1 MKKFKK
7 QFKKPNINLKSMLP
21 RWSSKNIRNGSYSLM
36 TAVVII
42 AIAVVINLVVAK
54 LPVQYTS
61 ADLSQTKLYTI
72 GEQTEEIVK
81 ALDSEVEI
89 YRIVQSGNEDDV
101 ITKVLERYEGLSS
114 NIKVEDIDPV
124 LHPNFVSDYTDE
136 ELTDNSLIV
145 VGSERNKVIAYE
157 DMYETS
163 MDYYSYSYATTGFD
177 GEGQITSAIS
187 YVTSDDMP
195 VLYQLTGHQEADFT
209 SDMTE
214 GIEKEN
220 IELQDLNLV
229 TEESVPED
237 VAGVVIFSPS
247 TDISSEEADKLIE
260 YLEGGGKA
268 LIVTSYTGTEMPNLQ
283 KVLNNYG
290 IGTKEG
296 VVLEGDANH
305 YISGNPT
312 YLVPNIGTS
321 DALGDI
327 TSGSNYILM
336 PVAQAID
343 KLEDKRDTITIE
355 SLLTTSD
362 SAYIK
367 TETQGTLEK
376 EDGDESGAFDLGVA
390 VTETL
395 DEGET
400 KLVYLTT
407 ANMFSQQVDA
417 MVSGSNL
424 KLMTNAVSWMCDREA
439 SVSIPS
445 KSTQISYLTITS
457 ASGRIWGVITIGIL
471 PVAVLVIGG
480 SIWFRRRKR

>member
-163 MDYYSYSYATTGFD
+163 MDYYSYSYTTTGFD

-237 VAGVVIFSPS
+237 AAGVVIFSPS

-268 LIVTSYTGTEMPNLQ
+268 LIVTSYTGAEMPNLQ

-376 EDGDESGAFDLGVA
+376 EDGDESGAIDLGVA

-439 SVSIPS
+439 SVFIPS

>member
-7 QFKKPNINLKSMLP
+7 QFKKTNINLKSMLP

-163 MDYYSYSYATTGFD
+163 MDYYSYSYTTTGFD

-237 VAGVVIFSPS
+237 AAGVVIFSPS

-424 KLMTNAVSWMCDREA
+424 KLMINAVSWMCDREA

>member
-1 MKKFKK
+1 
-7 QFKKPNINLKSMLP
+7 MLP

-163 MDYYSYSYATTGFD
+163 MDYYSYSYTTTGFD

-237 VAGVVIFSPS
+237 AAGVVIFSPS

-424 KLMTNAVSWMCDREA
+424 KLMINAVSWMCDREA

>member
-1 MKKFKK
+1 
-7 QFKKPNINLKSMLP
+7 
-21 RWSSKNIRNGSYSLM
+21 
-36 TAVVII
+36 
-42 AIAVVINLVVAK
+42 
-54 LPVQYTS
+54 
-61 ADLSQTKLYTI
+61 
-72 GEQTEEIVK
+72 
-81 ALDSEVEI
+81 
-89 YRIVQSGNEDDV
+89 
-101 ITKVLERYEGLSS
+101 
-114 NIKVEDIDPV
+114 
-124 LHPNFVSDYTDE
+124 
-136 ELTDNSLIV
+136 
-145 VGSERNKVIAYE
+145 
-157 DMYETS
+157 
-163 MDYYSYSYATTGFD
+163 
-177 GEGQITSAIS
+177 
-187 YVTSDDMP
+187 
-195 VLYQLTGHQEADFT
+195 
-209 SDMTE
+209 
-214 GIEKEN
+214 
-220 IELQDLNLV
+220 
-229 TEESVPED
+229 
-237 VAGVVIFSPS
+237 
-247 TDISSEEADKLIE
+247 
-260 YLEGGGKA
+260 
-268 LIVTSYTGTEMPNLQ
+268 
-283 KVLNNYG
+283 VLNNYG

-417 MVSGSNL
+417 
-424 KLMTNAVSWMCDREA
+424 
-439 SVSIPS
+439 
-445 KSTQISYLTITS
+445 
-457 ASGRIWGVITIGIL
+457 
-471 PVAVLVIGG
+471 
-480 SIWFRRRKR
+480 

>member
-163 MDYYSYSYATTGFD
+163 MDYYSYSYTTTGFD

-237 VAGVVIFSPS
+237 AAGVVIFSPS

-424 KLMTNAVSWMCDREA
+424 KLMINAVSWMCDREA